1 MEGKHAN
8 SYYKVF
14 VILVISQTSNMK
26 DSFKLTCNDSKLD
39 ISLLLNISDYC
50 LTNPDVDFSKDCF
63 PNELSGFTI
72 TTIAEGIWI
81 IVNAVIGFIGNLL
94 TILAISYAAHKN
106 K

>member
-8 SYYKVF
+8 SDYRVF